1 MIKRPI
7 YKIPVI
13 TQTHMHN
20 YSNTDKRTVSQL
32 GRGGR
37 TKFRPPTFCNFRP
50 PPNLTHLTPA
60 WSWLW
65 TLFYQLLSMKKIT
78 KFFIGASRIISDRI
92 LNYFLVFVVGKVK
105 FFLFNMHNYLDTDK
119 RITARYLNRRP
130 L

>member
-1 MIKRPI
+1 
-7 YKIPVI
+7 
-13 TQTHMHN
+13 
-20 YSNTDKRTVSQL
+20 
-32 GRGGR
+32 
-37 TKFRPPTFCNFRP
+37 
-50 PPNLTHLTPA
+50 
-60 WSWLW
+60 
-65 TLFYQLLSMKKIT
+65 MKKIT